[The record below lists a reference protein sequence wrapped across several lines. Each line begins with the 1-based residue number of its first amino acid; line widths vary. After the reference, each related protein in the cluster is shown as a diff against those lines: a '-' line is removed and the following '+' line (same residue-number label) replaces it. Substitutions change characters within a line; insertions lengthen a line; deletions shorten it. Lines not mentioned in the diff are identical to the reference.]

1 MRYTPKYFKDAMPEW
16 KRKKD
21 PPLSR
26 IFYRPAGYVLATLF
40 SNAGV
45 SANTVSYL
53 SIIEGI
59 IACVLLLPDHYGCRV
74 AGAVLVNLWL
84 VLDCT
89 DGCIARGVKAQP
101 FGEFVDGISSYIIVA
116 LLGICMGMAVFSEGG
131 LLIKPGCPW
140 MILAGAL
147 ASVSDTLMRLI
158 YQKFKAEEAAL
169 AEKGIIER
177 VSDRRTDHQEVG
189 SLRVKIEQDFGR
201 FEGINRFDE
210 EYQKAKREY
219 FARYPGGESFF
230 DLAARVFPL
239 IKELDGANALLVTH
253 GGICRV
259 IRNYFEDM
267 GNEEFVQFSQENCE
281 VRMYVNQAGTE

>member
-101 FGEFVDGISSYIIVA
+101 FREFVDGISSYIIVA

-189 SLRVKIEQDFGR
+189 SLRVKIEQDFG
-201 FEGINRFDE
+201 I
-210 EYQKAKREY
+210 
-219 FARYPGGESFF
+219 
-230 DLAARVFPL
+230 
-239 IKELDGANALLVTH
+239 
-253 GGICRV
+253 GGILPVLVLLGCVFRALDLV
-259 IRNYFEDM
+259 LLYCLFYYGGSCMMVTISYIRKARKAEKR
-267 GNEEFVQFSQENCE
+267 G
-281 VRMYVNQAGTE
+281 